1 MCRVS
6 DLTSRVVEMMRA
18 GRMVGVEEPGGT
30 VCVGTTEA
38 AQPPATQLQLAQA
51 PLGAEHAPAA
61 GGEAQQPP
69 PLPRGFRR
77 IRPPPEPPAG
87 V

>member
-1 MCRVS
+1 MEV
-6 DLTSRVVEMMRA
+6 
-18 GRMVGVEEPGGT
+18 VEEPGGK

-38 AQPPATQLQLAQA
+38 AQPPATQQQQLAQA
-51 PLGAEHAPAA
+51 PAGAAQAPDAA
-61 GGEAQQPP
+61 GGEAQQPL